1 MKILKT
7 SLASL
12 ALLSALAPAFAQ
24 DGAPLESRQSVRVI
38 GVDGTEQTVAPA
50 VRSDVERYCTNIA
63 DPAREAREA
72 LQTQRLKELEAEID
86 QRIDELEAKRAEH
99 QEWLDKREAFLNSTS
114 SIMLDI
120 YATMRPDAAAAQL
133 SGLDREAA
141 ASIIANLR
149 SRQASAIM
157 TEMPANVASELAAL
171 IVKRTDRSGETETAA
186 APAGVR
192 S

>member
-1 MKILKT
+1 MKIIKA

-12 ALLSALAPAFAQ
+12 TLLSAMAPAFAQ
-24 DGAPLESRQSVRVI
+24 ETPPVETRQSVRVI
-38 GVDGTEQTVAPA
+38 GVDGTEQSVAPA
-50 VRSDVERYCTNIA
+50 VRSDVERYCTAIA
-63 DPAREAREA
+63 DPAREARDA
-72 LQTQRLKELEAEID
+72 LQTQRLRELEAQID
-86 QRIDELEAKRAEH
+86 ERIDELEAKRAEH

-133 SGLDREAA
+133 AGLDREAA

-157 TEMPANVASELAAL
+157 TEMPANVASELAGL
-171 IVKRTDRSGETETAA
+171 IVKRTDRASELETAA
-186 APAGVR
+186 VPEGTR